1 MAGALRNFLF
11 ANFVTS
17 LAEERGKG
25 EFGSLSKTRGE
36 TVAYRLTE
44 GDEIEEVKP
53 RKLRPGDRVV
63 VKAGQVVPD
72 DGEIMQGIASIDE
85 SAITG
90 ESAPVI
96 CEAEGVRTCVS
107 GGTLVVSGQIVVQ
120 ITSGARTS
128 FLDRMIL
135 LVGGARQQ
143 SKARSKNRLVS
154 KTIAL
159 VCWKATTPRTDTL
172 LQVLE

>member
-1 MAGALRNFLF
+1 MAGAFINFLF

-25 EFGSLSKTRGE
+25 EFGPLSKSRGE
-36 TVAYRLTE
+36 TVAYRLTR

-53 RKLRPGDRVV
+53 RKLKQGDRVI
-63 VKAGQVVPD
+63 VKTGQVIPG
-72 DGEIMQGIASIDE
+72 DGEIMQGIASVDE

-96 CEAEGVRTCVS
+96 CGAEGVRTCVS
-107 GGTLVVSGQIVVQ
+107 GGTLVVSGEVVVR
-120 ITSGARTS
+120 ITGGARKS

-135 LVGGARQQ
+135 LVGGARQPP
-143 SKARSKNRLVS
+143 
-154 KTIAL
+154 KT
-159 VCWKATTPRTDTL
+159 KPKTSRK
-172 LQVLE
+172 

>member
-1 MAGALRNFLF
+1 MAVPFKNFL
-11 ANFVTS
+11 FVTS
-17 LAEERGKG
+17 LAEERGKD
-25 EFGSLSKTRGE
+25 EFGSLSKTPGE

-44 GDEIEEVKP
+44 SDEIEEVTP

-63 VKAGQVVPD
+63 VKAGQVIPG
-72 DGEIMQGIASIDE
+72 DGEIVQGIASIDE

-107 GGTLVVSGQIVVQ
+107 GGTLVVSGQIVVR

-135 LVGGARQQ
+135 LLEGARQQ
-143 SKARSKNRLVS
+143 FKARSRKSS
-154 KTIAL
+154 K
-159 VCWKATTPRTDTL
+159 
-172 LQVLE
+172 

>member
-1 MAGALRNFLF
+1 MAGALKNFLF
-11 ANFVTS
+11 ARFLTS
-17 LAEERGKG
+17 LAEEHGKS
-25 EFGSLSKTRGE
+25 EFGSPSKTRCE
-36 TVAYRLTE
+36 TLAYRLTE
-44 GDEIEEVKP
+44 GDQIEEVKP

-63 VKAGQVVPD
+63 VKAGQVIPG
-72 DGEIMQGIASIDE
+72 DGEIKQGTASIDE

-135 LVGGARQQ
+135 LVGAAWRQ
-143 SKARSKNRLVS
+143 SKARSK
-154 KTIAL
+154 
-159 VCWKATTPRTDTL
+159 
-172 LQVLE
+172 

>member
-1 MAGALRNFLF
+1 MAGALKNFLIK
-11 ANFVTS
+11 NFVTS

-25 EFGSLSKTRGE
+25 ECGSLSKTRCE

-63 VKAGQVVPD
+63 VKAGQVIPA
-72 DGEIMQGIASIDE
+72 DGAILQGIASIDE

-96 CEAEGVRTCVS
+96 CEAEGLRTCVS
-107 GGTLVVSGQIVVQ
+107 GGTLVVSGQILVR
-120 ITSGARTS
+120 ITSS
-128 FLDRMIL
+128 
-135 LVGGARQQ
+135 
-143 SKARSKNRLVS
+143 
-154 KTIAL
+154 
-159 VCWKATTPRTDTL
+159 
-172 LQVLE
+172 

>member
-1 MAGALRNFLF
+1 MAGALKSFLF
-11 ANFVTS
+11 ANFVIS

-44 GDEIEEVKP
+44 GGEIEELKP
-53 RKLRPGDRVV
+53 TKLRSGDRVV
-63 VKAGQVVPD
+63 VKAGQIVPG

-85 SAITG
+85 SAMTG

-96 CEAEGVRTCVS
+96 CEAEGARTSVS

-120 ITSGARTS
+120 MTSGARTS

-135 LVGGARQQ
+135 LLGGARQQ
-143 SKARSKNRLVS
+143 SKARSKTS
-154 KTIAL
+154 S
-159 VCWKATTPRTDTL
+159 
-172 LQVLE
+172 

>member
-1 MAGALRNFLF
+1 MAGALKNFLIK
-11 ANFVTS
+11 NFVTS

-25 EFGSLSKTRGE
+25 ECGSLSKTRCE

-63 VKAGQVVPD
+63 VKAGQVVPG
-72 DGEIMQGIASIDE
+72 DGKIMQGTASIDE
-85 SAITG
+85 SAVTG

-120 ITSGARTS
+120 VSSGARRS

-135 LVGGARQQ
+135 LVGGALQQ
-143 SKARSKNRLVS
+143 SKARSKTSS
-154 KTIAL
+154 K
-159 VCWKATTPRTDTL
+159 
-172 LQVLE
+172 

>member
-1 MAGALRNFLF
+1 MAGALKNFLL

-17 LAEERGKG
+17 LAEESGKG
-25 EFGSLSKTRGE
+25 GFGSLSKTRCE
-36 TVAYRLTE
+36 TVAYRLVE

-63 VKAGQVVPD
+63 IKAGQVVPG
-72 DGEIMQGIASIDE
+72 DGKIIQGTAAIDE

-120 ITSGARTS
+120 ISSGARRS
-128 FLDRMIL
+128 LLDRMIL
-135 LVGGARQQ
+135 LVGGALQQ
-143 SKARSKNRLVS
+143 SKERSKTSS
-154 KTIAL
+154 K
-159 VCWKATTPRTDTL
+159 
-172 LQVLE
+172 